1 MQLDLIT
8 NLQTRFSLSSEQ
20 IENVKTLSIQ
30 ALIAKQKTVKTPK
43 LIIIGGQ
50 EGSFKH
56 ELQKIALKENANNAL
71 VLSKDELRK
80 YHPNYVEIQAQYP
93 DMLRLFTDDLA
104 NTLLSNLEDKAIE
117 RQINVVL
124 KASLGDAEKI
134 AEKINRFRTNQ
145 FEVDLKILSLQKM
158 FSYLNCEET
167 YEQILAEGKSA
178 INLSKQHHD
187 KNFEAIEL
195 TLQKLKRK
203 DLLDNVDVYQVKIQE
218 NDGIFDSKIVPLTKD
233 KNKFVEAYL
242 QERTRDFTDIE
253 LTYLKAKAQSV
264 LNMKTKREANFLE
277 KVRFDANFKLIL
289 EGKGMNGLR
298 KEKVVKMEG

>member
-8 NLQTRFSLSSEQ
+8 SLKTRFSLSPEQ
-20 IENVKTLSIQ
+20 IENLKTLSVE
-30 ALIAKQKTVKTPK
+30 ALMAKQKTVKMPK

-56 ELQKIALKENANNAL
+56 ELQKIALKEVSNNAL
-71 VLSKDELRK
+71 VLSKEELRK
-80 YHPNYVEIQAQYP
+80 YHPNYAEIQVQYP

-104 NTLLSNLEDKAIE
+104 KTLLSNLENKAIE
-117 RQINVVL
+117 LRINVVL
-124 KASLGDAEKI
+124 KASLGDSEKI
-134 AEKINRFRTNQ
+134 AEKINYFKTNQ
-145 FEVDLKILSLQKM
+145 YEINLKILSLQKM

-167 YEQILAEGKSA
+167 YEQILVEGKSA

-203 DLLDNVDVYQVKIQE
+203 DLLDNVAVYQVKIQE
-218 NDGIFDSKIVPLTKD
+218 NDSFFDSKIVPLTKD
-233 KNKFVEAYL
+233 KHKFVEAYL
-242 QERTRDFTDIE
+242 QERNRDFTDME

-264 LNMKTKREANFLE
+264 LNRKTKREANFLE

-298 KEKVVKMEG
+298 KEKIIKS

>member
-1 MQLDLIT
+1 MQLDLIKS
-8 NLQTRFSLSSEQ
+8 LQTRFSLSSEQ
-20 IENVKTLSIQ
+20 IENLKALSVQ
-30 ALIAKQKTVKTPK
+30 QLIAKQKAAKIPK

-56 ELQKIALKENANNAL
+56 ELQKIALKEVSNNAL
-71 VLSKDELRK
+71 VLSKDGLRK
-80 YHPNYVEIQAQYP
+80 FHPNYIEIQAQYP
-93 DMLRLFTDDLA
+93 DMVRVFTDDLA
-104 NTLLSNLEDKAIE
+104 KTLLSNLESEAIE
-117 RQINVVL
+117 RKLNVIL
-124 KASLGDAEKI
+124 NASLGDAEKI
-134 AEKINRFRTNQ
+134 AEKINLFKTNQ
-145 FEVDLKILSLQKM
+145 FEISLNILSLQKM
-158 FSYLNCEET
+158 FSFLNCEQT

-203 DLLDNVDVYQVKIQE
+203 DLLDYAHIYQVKIQE
-218 NDGIFDSKIVPLTKD
+218 NEGIFESKIVPLTKD
-233 KNKFVEAYL
+233 KNKFVEAYF
-242 QERTRDFTDIE
+242 QERNRDFTDME
-253 LTYLKAKAQSV
+253 LTYLKAKAQSI

>member
-1 MQLDLIT
+1 MQLDLIKS
-8 NLQTRFSLSSEQ
+8 LQTRFSLSSEQ
-20 IENVKTLSIQ
+20 IENLKALSVQ
-30 ALIAKQKTVKTPK
+30 QLIAKQKAAKIPK

-56 ELQKIALKENANNAL
+56 ELQKIALKEVSNNAL
-71 VLSKDELRK
+71 VLSKDGLRK
-80 YHPNYVEIQAQYP
+80 FHPNYIEIQAQYP
-93 DMLRLFTDDLA
+93 DMVRVFTDDLA
-104 NTLLSNLEDKAIE
+104 KTLLSNLESEAIE
-117 RQINVVL
+117 RKLNVIL
-124 KASLGDAEKI
+124 NASLGDAEKI
-134 AEKINRFRTNQ
+134 AEKINLFKTNQ
-145 FEVDLKILSLQKM
+145 FEISLNILSLQKM
-158 FSYLNCEET
+158 FSFLNCEQT

-203 DLLDNVDVYQVKIQE
+203 DLLDYAQIYQVKIQE
-218 NDGIFDSKIVPLTKD
+218 NEGIFESKIVPLTKD

-242 QERTRDFTDIE
+242 QERNREFTDME
-253 LTYLKAKAQSV
+253 FTYLKAKAQSI